1 MDLDKILGICP
12 KSSTPRRIFLWQMT
26 ILVVLDQIRGTIATN
41 FVENLAKR
49 TQHTQN
55 FTTLLGPPDCYRF
68 VRISRFPGPRVSL
81 PSSPHVASD
90 LPVGDSSFHSAACTP
105 VSFPPVSFLRPHQCI
120 SAPHPISHLQLL
132 PSPPSPLRERQAP
145 PGPCDLQSAPPVA
158 PPVTSPAGAD
168 APALSRYI
176 LFPCIWGGTR
186 ILLVELVNL
195 LVITSNLLVNRSY

>member
-12 KSSTPRRIFLWQMT
+12 KSSIPSFDKWRFWWFWTKFAGQLK
-26 ILVVLDQIRGTIATN
+26 QIN
-41 FVENLAKR
+41 FVDSLAKR

-120 SAPHPISHLQLL
+120 SAPISSQ
-132 PSPPSPLRERQAP
+132 PP
-145 PGPCDLQSAPPVA
+145 PGTPGAPRSLRPTICSPCGPPRPLPGGRGRA
-158 PPVTSPAGAD
+158 RP
-168 APALSRYI
+168 I
-176 LFPCIWGGTR
+176 LI
-186 ILLVELVNL
+186 
-195 LVITSNLLVNRSY
+195 SYQIPSWPGPTI